1 MSHDRQT
8 KMKKIFDRWSVL
20 CSCGLALLAA
30 MVLTACGGG
39 GTVPSPGVNIRALDS
54 DFTSRMAVAYSP
66 YRTST
71 SEAGLGSETIPLA
84 NIKQDLQLL
93 RQAGFGAVRLFDSSD
108 KVAAQTVQAI
118 RELNLDMKVMLGLW
132 ITANNSA
139 ANEAEINRAVAL
151 AIAYPDIIK
160 AISVGNET
168 LVSWNTWNPQTTQN
182 MASYL
187 KTVRSRVSQPVT
199 TDDNWAFFAAQNGEK
214 NPDAVLKEI
223 DFVSMH
229 TYPLLDTVHNPNL
242 WDWRQTS
249 VSTSQRA
256 QAMMDAAIERA
267 KYEYRAVRA
276 HLDQYGYAAM
286 PVIVGETGWKA
297 VASGGETMRAH
308 PVNQAM
314 YFDRL
319 RAWKQQADGP
329 KTVVYFSAFD
339 EAWKQGDD
347 KWGVFNA
354 QRQARCVAQ
363 SLNSNLLAES
373 GSCAAADAVYYQAA
387 DNQGT
392 ITANRYT
399 VYAEQVTSGEARA
412 GSGVVLNA
420 WQNGTT
426 ATAVEIDQSSA
437 DGSKVIQINPT
448 PLSWG
453 WGMTWGLSAGAEVDL
468 SNFQGGTLNFSIK
481 TTYPAKIEIG
491 FLTGN
496 ATDGSAWDV
505 YLPISPGEYGYQNDG
520 QWHTVSIPIANIA
533 ARGAM
538 AYGMTNPVLSKLQ
551 LNRVSNMFVLADR
564 YSFTGKQDNANVRD
578 PILIDAIHWSR

>member
-1 MSHDRQT
+1 
-8 KMKKIFDRWSVL
+8 
-20 CSCGLALLAA
+20 

-39 GTVPSPGVNIRALDS
+39 GTVPSPGVSIRALDS

-256 QAMMDAAIERA
+256 QAMMDG
-267 KYEYRAVRA
+267 V
-276 HLDQYGYAAM
+276 HLTIFLM
-286 PVIVGETGWKA
+286 
-297 VASGGETMRAH
+297 
-308 PVNQAM
+308 
-314 YFDRL
+314 
-319 RAWKQQADGP
+319 DG
-329 KTVVYFSAFD
+329 VH
-339 EAWKQGDD
+339 
-347 KWGVFNA
+347 
-354 QRQARCVAQ
+354 RIC
-363 SLNSNLLAES
+363 
-373 GSCAAADAVYYQAA
+373 
-387 DNQGT
+387 
-392 ITANRYT
+392 
-399 VYAEQVTSGEARA
+399 
-412 GSGVVLNA
+412 
-420 WQNGTT
+420 
-426 ATAVEIDQSSA
+426 
-437 DGSKVIQINPT
+437 
-448 PLSWG
+448 
-453 WGMTWGLSAGAEVDL
+453 
-468 SNFQGGTLNFSIK
+468 
-481 TTYPAKIEIG
+481 
-491 FLTGN
+491 
-496 ATDGSAWDV
+496 
-505 YLPISPGEYGYQNDG
+505 
-520 QWHTVSIPIANIA
+520 
-533 ARGAM
+533 
-538 AYGMTNPVLSKLQ
+538 
-551 LNRVSNMFVLADR
+551 
-564 YSFTGKQDNANVRD
+564 
-578 PILIDAIHWSR
+578 